1 MNEKSLETPLTRLL
15 GIRHPILSA
24 PMAWVAGGHLA
35 SAVSEA
41 GGLGLIGGGYG
52 DAEWLEREL
61 ANAGDTPVGVGFIT
75 WSLKQKPEL
84 LDQVLAHHPR
94 AMMLSFGELAGFAQR
109 IREAG
114 CCLLAQVQ
122 TVEQAKKAVDER
134 ADVII
139 AQGTEAGGHG
149 ANRATLPLVPA
160 VVDAVGSVPVVAAGG
175 IADGRGA
182 AAAMMLGASGV
193 LMGSRFYATEESLA
207 HPTAKA
213 GAADAHGDDTVRS
226 SVFDRLR
233 GYGWPEPYTL
243 RSLRNRM
250 TDQWHGDLSRLEENL
265 TDERERFQAAIQ
277 DADFELAPLIVGEAV
292 DLIDRVPPAQE
303 VVEGVVAETAALL
316 QKGAPNVSLRSGH
329 QG

>member
-1 MNEKSLETPLTRLL
+1 MAMNEQPLETPLTRLL

-41 GGLGLIGGGYG
+41 GGLGLVGGGYG
-52 DAEWLEREL
+52 DAEWLEHEL
-61 ANAGDTPVGVGFIT
+61 ANAADTPVGAGFIT

-84 LDQVLAHHPR
+84 LEQVLAHQPR
-94 AMMLSFGELAGFAQR
+94 AMMLSFGELAGFAQQ
-109 IREAG
+109 IRKAD

-122 TVEQAKKAVDER
+122 TVEQAKKAVDEG

-175 IADGRGA
+175 IADGRDA
-182 AAAMMLGASGV
+182 AVAMMIGASGV
-193 LMGSRFYATEESLA
+193 LLGSRFYATTESLA

-213 GAADAHGDDTVRS
+213 GAANAHGDDTVRS

-233 GYGWPEPYTL
+233 GYGWPELYTL

-250 TDQWHGDLSRLEENL
+250 TDQWHDHLPDLEENL

-277 DADFELAPLIVGEAV
+277 DADFDLASLIVGEAV
-292 DLIDRVPPAQE
+292 GLIDRVQTAQE
-303 VVEGVVAETAALL
+303 VVESVVAETAVLL
-316 QKGAPNVSLRSGH
+316 HQGPSNVSVRR
-329 QG
+329 

>member
-1 MNEKSLETPLTRLL
+1 MAMHEQTLETPLTRLL

-35 SAVSEA
+35 SAVSQA

-52 DAEWLEREL
+52 DAEWLEQEL
-61 ANAGDTPVGVGFIT
+61 ANAAGTPVGVGFIT

-84 LDQVLAHHPR
+84 LEQVLAHQPR
-94 AMMLSFGELAGFAQR
+94 AMMLSFGELAGFGR
-109 IREAG
+109 PIREAG
-114 CCLLAQVQ
+114 CCLLAQIQ
-122 TVEQAKKAVDER
+122 TVEQARRAVDEG
-134 ADVII
+134 ADAII

-175 IADGRGA
+175 IADGRGV

-193 LMGSRFYATEESLA
+193 MMGSRFYATEESLA

-213 GAADAHGDDTVRS
+213 GAASARGDDTVRS
-226 SVFDRLR
+226 SVFDHLR
-233 GYGWPEPYTL
+233 GYDWPEPYTL

-250 TDQWHGDLSRLEENL
+250 TDQWHDDLSRLEDHIS
-265 TDERERFQAAIQ
+265 DERERFQAAMQ
-277 DADFELAPLIVGEAV
+277 AVDFDYAPLIVGEAV
-292 DLIDRVPPAQE
+292 DLIDRVQSAQDLI
-303 VVEGVVAETAALL
+303 EGMVAETAALL
-316 QKGAPNVSLRSGH
+316 GQGAPNVSVRW
-329 QG
+329 

>member
-1 MNEKSLETPLTRLL
+1 MNEKNLETPLTRLL
-15 GIRHPILSA
+15 GIRHPVLSA

-61 ANAGDTPVGVGFIT
+61 ASAADTPVGVGFIT
-75 WSLKQKPEL
+75 WSLKQKPDL
-84 LDQVLAHHPR
+84 LDQVLAHQPS
-94 AMMLSFGELAGFAQR
+94 AMMLSFGELAGFAQK
-109 IREAG
+109 IRKAD

-122 TVEQAKKAVDER
+122 TVEQAKKAVDEG

-213 GAADAHGDDTVRS
+213 GAASAVGDDTVRS

-233 GYGWPEPYTL
+233 GYGWPEPYTS

-250 TDQWHGDLSRLEENL
+250 TDRWHDHLPELEENL
-265 TDERERFQAAIQ
+265 TDERERFQAGIEEG
-277 DADFELAPLIVGEAV
+277 DFNLAPLIVGEAV
-292 DLIDRVPPAQE
+292 DLIDRVRSARD
-303 VVEGVVAETAALL
+303 VVEDVVAEAVELL
-316 QKGAPNVSLRSGH
+316 GQGAPNVSLGSGPA
-329 QG
+329 